1 MSTPLRGYIGVK
13 EVGFDKNLRSLTQV
27 IGTTTVQTE
36 YVIDVEF
43 TIALDYDAL
52 GNLVYVG
59 RAQPGTGKGD
69 AGWQIMKL
77 TYDANGN
84 LTDVQWADGDEQFD
98 NVWND
103 RAGLS
108 YS

>member
-1 MSTPLRGYIGVK
+1 MPAPTRDLIGVK
-13 EVGFDKNLRSLTQV
+13 EVGHDKNLRALAQV
-27 IGTTTVQTE
+27 LGASTVQSE

-43 TIALDYDAL
+43 TIALDYDSL
-52 GNLVYVG
+52 GNLVYIG
-59 RAQPGTGKGD
+59 RAQPGTAKND

-77 TYDANGN
+77 TYDGNGN

-98 NVWND
+98 NVWDN
-103 RAGLS
+103 RAVLV